1 MAHWFKPN
9 ERWLSSEVEMDLRV
23 GGAIQIVMVH
33 SDGDRV
39 VIQGKFLEVVE
50 NERLSFSWNSNF
62 EPDGTGDSRV
72 TVEFVSTDIGTN
84 FSLTHDR
91 VVREEEIASFT
102 SGWEGAVVNL
112 ASYFANDV
120 DLKEIQ

>member
-1 MAHWFKPN
+1 M
-9 ERWLSSEVEMDLRV
+9 
-23 GGAIQIVMVH
+23 
-33 SDGDRV
+33 
-39 VIQGKFLEVVE
+39 VE